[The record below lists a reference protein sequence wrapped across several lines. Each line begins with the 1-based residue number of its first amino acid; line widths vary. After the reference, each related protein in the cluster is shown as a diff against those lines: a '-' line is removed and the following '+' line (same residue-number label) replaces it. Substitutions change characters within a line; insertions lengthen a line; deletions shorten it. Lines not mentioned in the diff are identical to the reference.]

1 MSYIISVGADV
12 SYSQVEL
19 MSHIISGGADVSA
32 DICDAWHVRQEKGP
46 AQEDVFPLPQK
57 PGQRRQVQ
65 QSLLLSFIEQI
76 KFGRVFEDRFL
87 RTGF

>member
-1 MSYIISVGADV
+1 
-12 SYSQVEL
+12 